1 MVFYVISFS
10 LVLTH
15 HLMAIFGSYRES
27 WSKHGQEK
35 GRNSSESAETRR
47 NLVGISCIR
56 NFRYVLFF
64 EITFSKSTIFR
75 DYVFEMYYFSRILI
89 FEIFY
94 VFENSLSR

>member
-35 GRNSSESAETRR
+35 GQNSSENSSESAETRR

-64 EITFSKSTIFR
+64 EITFSISTIFR
-75 DYVFEMYYFSRILI
+75 DYVFEM
-89 FEIFY
+89 
-94 VFENSLSR
+94 